1 MAMASLQP
9 SWLSSLNTIS
19 STKPTLFPSSNLN
32 KPHPSKPFKLS
43 FSLNPAN
50 DESSQPISP
59 ETTTPQVDPVKLALE
74 NAKAYKKT
82 VEMNKKL
89 KIMKS
94 PSTDSDG
101 TAGSSGSGSGSD
113 GANGKTKELPAA
125 VKIAMEKAKEYKQKK
140 GTVIAPETGNFYQRK
155 KG

>member
-1 MAMASLQP
+1 M
-9 SWLSSLNTIS
+9 
-19 STKPTLFPSSNLN
+19 
-32 KPHPSKPFKLS
+32 
-43 FSLNPAN
+43 
-50 DESSQPISP
+50 
-59 ETTTPQVDPVKLALE
+59 KLALE

-82 VEMNKKL
+82 VEMSKKL
-89 KIMKS
+89 KIEKG

-101 TAGSSGSGSGSD
+101 AAGSSGSGSGSD